1 MAEEPEVAEP
11 TEEAPVPEQAE
22 APASSTAEREAIADQ
37 PTVFFE
43 QQPPEEIDLG
53 ELELDIDEEI
63 EEVGGAVSE
72 PLTDEEPL
80 VVEEAFAEQPN

>member
-1 MAEEPEVAEP
+1 ME
-11 TEEAPVPEQAE
+11 
-22 APASSTAEREAIADQ
+22 
-37 PTVFFE
+37 
-43 QQPPEEIDLG
+43 LG

-80 VVEEAFAEQPN
+80 IVEEAFSEPAAETEVAEPSPEAETRA